1 VGRLSDISRITKQQ
15 SGRAEKE
22 IWHPESYLSPVSVLS
37 FADAFRSVVNVVVM
51 HLEVNDK

>member
-1 VGRLSDISRITKQQ
+1 MGRLSDISRITKQQ